1 MQQEIDLIT
10 GELIESTA
18 TPNVS
23 GQDSLWTEKYRP
35 RKLEDFVLPSK
46 LENMVRTAL
55 QVNSFNNYILHSGAP
70 GTGKTSLAMA
80 IPEMLGAE
88 SKFLYAKRDSEILEE
103 IDESATYRSL
113 NGRPKFFII
122 DEADFPSQPDSF
134 YRKLQSCVEAT
145 ASNLRFILTCNELFR
160 IPDAIKSRCMPIAF
174 DHPGDDRDVKNRMY
188 KRLMKIAK
196 AETKAL
202 GGQVSKETILEI
214 LTTCY
219 PDMRTMI
226 NAMHLTFL
234 ENSGSII
241 GHPHIITE
249 EMISNIYRLTVSMD
263 PRRLRYYLS
272 ANAHDFR
279 GVYIPFGKYFMDRIP
294 VPAGGTVDY
303 MYIKF
308 ASMLGKAYRASLSQV
323 NQEVSLMEFL
333 CDVMELMMQCQ
344 MVGKM
349 PVDNPQA
356 PAQAPGGTGGSV

>member
-1 MQQEIDLIT
+1 MAQEIDLIT
-10 GELIESTA
+10 GEVIETEG
-18 TPNVS
+18 TPVTT
-23 GQDSLWTEKYRP
+23 GQDDLWPEKYRP
-35 RKLEDFVLPSK
+35 RTLEDFVLPKK

-55 QVNSFNNYILHSGAP
+55 QVNSFNNYILYSGAS

-80 IPEMLGAE
+80 IPDMLGAE

-122 DEADFPSQPDSF
+122 DEADYPSQPDNF

-145 ASNLRFILTCNELFR
+145 SSNLRFILTCNEIFR
-160 IPDAIKSRCMPIAF
+160 IPDPIKSRCMPIAF
-174 DHPGDDRDVKNRMY
+174 DHPGDDRDLKNRMF

-196 AETKAL
+196 TETKPL
-202 GGQVSKETILEI
+202 NGEVSKDTIVEI

-219 PDMRTMI
+219 PDMRKMI
-226 NAMHLTFL
+226 NVMHNTFL

-241 GHPHIITE
+241 GHPNIVTDE
-249 EMISNIYRLTVSMD
+249 LISNIYRLTVSMD

-279 GVYIPFGKYFMDRIP
+279 GVYIPFGKYFMERIP
-294 VPAGGTVDY
+294 VPTGGTVDY

-333 CDVMELMMQCQ
+333 CDVMELIMQCQ

-349 PVDNPQA
+349 PMDAPQ
-356 PAQAPGGTGGSV
+356 QAPGGANGGV